1 MYTENKLWSSLSK
14 LISSK
19 IHIVTQDGIFKESI
33 EARNRGGMESSYQP
47 SRAGIF
53 KKSMGLGTEEE

>member
-1 MYTENKLWSSLSK
+1 MVVFIK

-33 EARNRGGMESSYQP
+33 EARNRGGMESSYRP
-47 SRAGIF
+47 ARARTFKCLRGPGIDA
-53 KKSMGLGTEEE
+53 KE

>member
-33 EARNRGGMESSYQP
+33 EARNKGGMESSYRP
-47 SRAGIF
+47 ARPHNLFLGID
-53 KKSMGLGTEEE
+53 SSAL